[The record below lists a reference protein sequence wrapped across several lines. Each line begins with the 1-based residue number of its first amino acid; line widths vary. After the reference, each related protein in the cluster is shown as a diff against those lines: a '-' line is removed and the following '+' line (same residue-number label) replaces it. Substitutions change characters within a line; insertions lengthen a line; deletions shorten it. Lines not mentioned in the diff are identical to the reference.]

1 MATSPMQNRWGLEKK
16 IAPAAGQVWTGA
28 GVYDSGAISASSD
41 VYQSIES
48 LSKVQYAALPQ
59 NFRDTLYRQAK
70 QYYKLDVVPIS
81 YMNNFWVEQVNT
93 AAQLQSRTGERVSPI
108 EAFDYV
114 YADSMKSMYGSG
126 PGGGKAAGPTKA
138 VNLTDPDTA
147 NTLLDQALSTYIG
160 RAANDTEKQMLRKAL
175 KEHEL
180 KNPSKTTVQGDTAI
194 KSGGSNSATFAK
206 DFAQQQEGSAEFTA
220 ATSLMDTFIDAL
232 KAQV

>member
-1 MATSPMQNRWGLEKK
+1 MAASPMQKRWGLDNK
-16 IAPAAGQVWTGA
+16 ITPAPGQVWTGA

-41 VYQSIES
+41 VFQSIES
-48 LSKVQYAALPQ
+48 LSKVQYDALPQ
-59 NFRDTLYRQAK
+59 NFRDTLYRQAERK
-70 QYYKLDVVPIS
+70 YGKGLLPS
-81 YMNNFWVEQVNT
+81 YMQNFWIDQINT
-93 AAQLQSRTGERVSPI
+93 AAQLQSRTGERISPI
-108 EAFDYV
+108 EAYDYV
-114 YADSMKSMYGSG
+114 YGDSLKSMAA
-126 PGGGKAAGPTKA
+126 AAGKGGALTPTKA

-147 NTLLDQALSTYIG
+147 NTLLDQALGTYIG
-160 RAANDTEKQMLRKAL
+160 RAANDTEKQMFRKAL

-206 DFAQQQEGSAEFTA
+206 NFAQQQEGSAEFTA

>member
-1 MATSPMQNRWGLEKK
+1 MQNRWGLEKK

-41 VYQSIES
+41 VYQSVEN
-48 LSKVQYAALPQ
+48 LSKVDYQALPQ
-59 NFRDTLYRQAK
+59 NFKDTLRRQASK
-70 QYYKLDVVPIS
+70 FYGAGMMDS
-81 YMNNFWVEQVNT
+81 YLNGFWVQQVNA
-93 AAQLQSRTGERVSPI
+93 AAQYQSRTGERVSPV
-108 EAFDYV
+108 ELYDYLSRNS
-114 YADSMKSMYGSG
+114 ANSMEG
-126 PGGGKAAGPTKA
+126 AAGKGGASAPTKA

-147 NTLLDQALSTYIG
+147 NTLLDQALGTYIG
-160 RAANDTEKQMLRKAL
+160 RAANDTEKQMFRKAL

-206 DFAQQQEGSAEFTA
+206 DFAQQQEGSAEFVA

>member
-1 MATSPMQNRWGLEKK
+1 MAASPMQKRWGLDNK
-16 IAPAAGQVWTGA
+16 ITPAPGQVWTGA

-41 VYQSIES
+41 VYQSVES
-48 LSKVQYAALPQ
+48 LSKVDYQALPQ
-59 NFRDTLYRQAK
+59 NFRDALYRQAT
-70 QYYKLDVVPIS
+70 VS
-81 YMNNFWVEQVNT
+81 YGYPPPMQNMNSFWVGQVNA
-93 AAQLQSRTGERVSPI
+93 AAQYQTRTGERVSPI
-108 EAFDYV
+108 ELYDYV
-114 YADSMKSMYGSG
+114 YKDSLSSTDGNSG
-126 PGGGKAAGPTKA
+126 RGGLAAPTKA

-147 NTLLDQALSTYIG
+147 NTLLDQALGTYIG
-160 RAANDTEKQMLRKAL
+160 RAANDTEKQMFRKAL